1 MKSNFPD
8 KIRGFYSHKNETCIL
23 FNISD
28 YSTNFT
34 STFEWIETKNRTMGE
49 ADNPIIYISI
59 KTLADLERFT
69 TIYHNTPVYNKTCIN
84 YKTYNRSSNVTNP
97 FDESKN
103 QLIHETE
110 HGVIYISIK
119 TLSELENFMSLY
131 LNTSIALYL

>member
-1 MKSNFPD
+1 
-8 KIRGFYSHKNETCIL
+8 
-23 FNISD
+23 
-28 YSTNFT
+28 
-34 STFEWIETKNRTMGE
+34 MGE

-110 HGVIYISIK
+110 HGVIYISYKSKI
-119 TLSELENFMSLY
+119 
-131 LNTSIALYL
+131 